1 MGYDSV
7 LRKIETLEALWR
19 DKVHDAYE
27 RLTVARARANAMER
41 FRDGVMEDPDD
52 MVEMRNVAQE
62 EHAVRQEFRRVLQ
75 IFSDLVVRGKVP
87 DE

>member
-1 MGYDSV
+1 
-7 LRKIETLEALWR
+7 
-19 DKVHDAYE
+19 
-27 RLTVARARANAMER
+27 
-41 FRDGVMEDPDD
+41 